1 MPKDE
6 ITASPPPE
14 EQEAATD
21 ADLMRRVRWRLVVW
35 SGGSTLLVLLV
46 LGAALYISV
55 ASSLAASS
63 QAVLDQRADALVSAV
78 NGQRPTPGDNFFDFS
93 FGGGTFGIAI
103 SPSGDVYGPRGITLP
118 DGLPDQAAISAA
130 TSSGHD
136 VRSRT
141 ISFPEPGPSDATAMV
156 AVPVRQLTETI
167 TTATGTWS
175 VQVVQDRTTE
185 ANTLQ
190 NIVLVLVLG
199 GVLVVLVAV
208 GFGWIYARRALV
220 PIRDSLA
227 GQRAALVR
235 QREFA
240 ADASHE
246 LRTPLTVIRSSVE
259 HLRRHAD
266 EPVQQVGDALEDIDA
281 EVEHLTAMVGDLL
294 LLARSDSGAISLDS
308 VPVELDDVAADAA
321 VALRGPAEARG
332 VSVVVD
338 PEPAAVVGD
347 PGRLRQLVTVLI
359 DNAIRHSPASGE
371 VRVAVRRT
379 GDVVRLTVEDQGKG
393 IRPEDLPRVF
403 DRFWRA
409 PDAPSGGT
417 GLGLAIA
424 KWIAERH
431 AGTITAGNRPEG
443 GARFEVT
450 LPARRPTAAAPA
462 ATPTA

>member
-1 MPKDE
+1 VAGPMPE
-6 ITASPPPE
+6 PE
-14 EQEAATD
+14 DQEAAAD
-21 ADLMRRVRWRLVVW
+21 AALIRHVRRRLVLW
-35 SGGSTLLVLLV
+35 SGGTTLLVLLV
-46 LGAALYISV
+46 LGVALYVSV

-63 QAVLDQRADALVSAV
+63 QGVLDERADALVSAV

-103 SPSGDVYGPRGITLP
+103 SPSGDVYGPRGISLP
-118 DGLPDQAAISAA
+118 QGLPDQAAIAAASA
-130 TSSGHD
+130 SGRD
-136 VRSRT
+136 VRNRT
-141 ISFPEPGPSDATAMV
+141 ISFPEPGPTDTTSMV
-156 AVPVRQLTETI
+156 DVPVRQLTESVTSSS
-167 TTATGTWS
+167 GTWS

-199 GVLVVLVAV
+199 GFIVVLVAV

-227 GQRAALVR
+227 GQREALKR

-266 EPVQQVGDALEDIDA
+266 EPVRTVGDALEDIDD
-281 EVEHLTAMVGDLL
+281 EVEQLTAMVGDLL
-294 LLARSDSGAISLDS
+294 LLARSDSGAISLEA
-308 VPVELDDVAADAA
+308 VPVDLDDIATDAA
-321 VALRGPAEARG
+321 AALRGPAEAKQ
-332 VSVVVD
+332 VTLLVD
-338 PEPAAVVGD
+338 PQPAPTIGD
-347 PGRLRQLVTVLI
+347 PTRLRQLVTVLI
-359 DNAIRHSPASGE
+359 DNAIRHSPDGGS
-371 VRVAVRRT
+371 VRITVRRA
-379 GDVVRLTVEDQGKG
+379 GDLVTIAVEDQGKG
-393 IRPEDLPRVF
+393 LRPEDLPRVF

-431 AGTITAGNRPEG
+431 GGAISAGNRPEG
-443 GARFEVT
+443 GARFEVD
-450 LPARRPTAAAPA
+450 LPARPSPAPLEAPEA
-462 ATPTA
+462 ATG